1 VTTDFMAGL
10 HRGEMA
16 ADHFT
21 VVANSVARDRM
32 LSYAAKGLFLNMASH
47 RAGFTITEEFLARQS
62 TDGVKTVRRLL
73 VELREAGYVYRSPER
88 TRFPAGTRNTAGKDI
103 SGALG
108 PYTWLVTDKPDEI
121 AVILAQYREE
131 TAGQHYLPIGPVVD
145 GAQPVD
151 NPDLAARRAGSA
163 DLGEQA
169 ISAGGDNRPVTT
181 VLTGTSKE
189 DHFKNSDPET
199 DGRTSAAPTEER
211 QHLAGRI
218 VAGLDLR
225 RCGPSQ
231 KQRAQITDAVAA
243 ALARGVAAPVVAEYA
258 RGKALE
264 ADTVKYLVKAF
275 AEEHLPTGVVPV
287 VPVSALSPV
296 CGQCDARDGDP
307 VSARVV
313 WLDAERTQSTRCPRC
328 HPRATG
334 GAR

>member
-47 RAGFTITEEFLARQS
+47 RAGFTITEEFLARQA

-88 TRFPAGTRNTAGKDI
+88 TRYPAGTRNTAGKDI
-103 SGALG
+103 GGALG
-108 PYTWLVTDKPDEI
+108 PYTWFVTDKPDEI

-131 TAGQHYLPIGPVVD
+131 TAGQHYLPVGPVVD
-145 GAQPVD
+145 GVCPVD
-151 NPDLAARRAGSA
+151 NPALAPVSAGSA
-163 DLGEQA
+163 DLGERVV
-169 ISAGGDNRPVTT
+169 SAGGDNRPVTT
-181 VLTGTSKE
+181 GGLGRSLE

-199 DGRTSAAPTEER
+199 DGRIGAATEELQR
-211 QHLAGRI
+211 LAARV

-225 RCGPSQ
+225 RCGPSP
-231 KQRAQITDAVAA
+231 KQRDQITDAVAS
-243 ALARGVAAPVVAEYA
+243 ALARGVAPSVVAEYA

-275 AEEHLPTGVVPV
+275 TVEYLAADVVPPSA
-287 VPVSALSPV
+287 VPALASE
-296 CGQCDARDGDP
+296 CGQCDARSGDP
-307 VSARVV
+307 IGMRQTT
-313 WLDAERTQSTRCPRC
+313 DADGRSVKCPRC
-328 HPRATG
+328 HPHAAG

>member
-1 VTTDFMAGL
+1 VTSEFMAGL

-108 PYTWLVTDKPDEI
+108 PYTWFVTDKPDEI
-121 AVILAQYREE
+121 AVILAQYRDE
-131 TAGQHYLPIGPVVD
+131 TAGQHYLPVGPVVD
-145 GAQPVD
+145 GVRPVD
-151 NPDLAARRAGSA
+151 NPALPPVSAGCA
-163 DLGEQA
+163 DQGEQGV
-169 ISAGGDNRPVTT
+169 SAGEDLRPVTT
-181 VLTGTSKE
+181 GGLGRSLE
-189 DHFKNSDPET
+189 DHLENWDPET
-199 DGRTSAAPTEER
+199 DGRIGAATEEHR
-211 QHLAGRI
+211 RLAGRI
-218 VAGLDLR
+218 VTGLDLT
-225 RCGPSQ
+225 RCAPSP
-231 KQRAQITDAVAA
+231 KQRSEITNAIAA
-243 ALARGVAAPVVAEYA
+243 ALARGVAAPLVAEHA
-258 RGKALE
+258 RRKATE
-264 ADTVKYLVKAF
+264 AETCKYLVKAF
-275 AEEHLPTGVVPV
+275 SAEHLPVDA
-287 VPVSALSPV
+287 SAANAPAV
-296 CGQCDARDGDP
+296 GGPCGQCDARPSDP

-313 WLDAERTQSTRCPRC
+313 WLDADKTRSQRCPRC
-328 HPRATG
+328 HPHAAG